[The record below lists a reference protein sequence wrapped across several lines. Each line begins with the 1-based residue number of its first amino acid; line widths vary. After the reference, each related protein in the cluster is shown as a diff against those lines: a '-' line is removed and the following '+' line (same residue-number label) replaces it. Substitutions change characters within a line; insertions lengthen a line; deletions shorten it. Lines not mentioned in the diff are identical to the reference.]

1 MESSALEGDRRL
13 ELDLY
18 TTSYMAAATSS
29 YNNIYIIDG
38 ATMAGATS
46 SYNNIYI
53 IDGATMAGATSSYK
67 Y

>member
-1 MESSALEGDRRL
+1 
-13 ELDLY
+13 
-18 TTSYMAAATSS
+18 MAGATSS

-53 IDGATMAGATSSYK
+53 L
-67 Y
+67 